1 MKRHS
6 CAEYRAEHNFVG
18 NYIAGC
24 GVERC
29 RYFDLTVIECLAY
42 FVGHNLAYSFKIAA
56 ESEHVVLNVD
66 ITQLHHVLTDDRMIV
81 VEVYYLHGC
90 YCLVTVL
97 CCYERPFSAI
107 RS

>member
-1 MKRHS
+1 MPQHLS
-6 CAEYRAEHNFVG
+6 GAHFH
-18 NYIAGC
+18 
-24 GVERC
+24 
-29 RYFDLTVIECLAY
+29 FSLVIKQAL
-42 FVGHNLAYSFKIAA
+42 KIAA
-56 ESEHVVLNVD
+56 KSEHVVLNVD

-97 CCYERPFSAI
+97 CCYESPFSAI